1 MDDVKEKI
9 VDADGSLNAPKRQEV
24 LDTLADIQ
32 KAFELMSAPKIF
44 KIKNG
49 IIYGKSTFLSSKNKI
64 YFGIPLNVFE
74 KCFHFET
81 QKVFSLETL
90 TIEDWVV
97 KELTIEDWVVKDEYN

>member
-9 VDADGSLNAPKRQEV
+9 FDDDGSLNLPKRQEV
-24 LDTLADIQ
+24 LDTLTDLQ

-49 IIYGKSTFLSSKNKI
+49 IIYGKPPFLSFKNKTC
-64 YFGIPLNVFE
+64 FGIPLNVFE

-97 KELTIEDWVVKDEYN
+97 KDGYN

>member
-9 VDADGSLNAPKRQEV
+9 FDDDGSLNLPKRQEV
-24 LDTLADIQ
+24 LDTLTDLQ

-49 IIYGKSTFLSSKNKI
+49 IIYGKF
-64 YFGIPLNVFE
+64 PLNVFE

-97 KELTIEDWVVKDEYN
+97 KDGYN

>member
-9 VDADGSLNAPKRQEV
+9 FDDDGSLNLLKRQEV
-24 LDTLADIQ
+24 LDTLTDLQ

-49 IIYGKSTFLSSKNKI
+49 IIYGKSPFLVSKNEIKL
-64 YFGIPLNVFE
+64 GIPLNVFE

-97 KELTIEDWVVKDEYN
+97 KDGYN